1 MLQANMPNLQLQCC
15 STVNVFNVMYLEE
28 LSTWH
33 SLVKFDFVY
42 WNMLHEAFY
51 FSIGTLP
58 EKTKYY
64 VQRKLEN
71 TYAADSVKN
80 EFTKIIQF
88 MMQGESLD
96 GTLLKEK
103 IKEVDHRRN
112 QRLQDHHQEFALA
125 INYE

>member
-1 MLQANMPNLQLQCC
+1 
-15 STVNVFNVMYLEE
+15 
-28 LSTWH
+28 
-33 SLVKFDFVY
+33 
-42 WNMLHEAFY
+42 
-51 FSIGTLP
+51 
-58 EKTKYY
+58 
-64 VQRKLEN
+64 
-71 TYAADSVKN
+71 
-80 EFTKIIQF
+80 